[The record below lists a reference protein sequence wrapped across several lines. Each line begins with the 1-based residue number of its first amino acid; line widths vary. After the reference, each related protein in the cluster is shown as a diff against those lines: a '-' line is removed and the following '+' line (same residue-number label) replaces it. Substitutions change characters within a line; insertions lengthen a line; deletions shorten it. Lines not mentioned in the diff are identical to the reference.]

1 MEIKRILTYSFFKGC
16 SIIFLNWSI
25 ADLQCLLIS
34 AIQQVTQLYTYVLF
48 FLYYFPLLIILEI
61 GYSSLCHTVGLCC
74 LSILLF
80 SSISLHWSLKNLC
93 LQFLGTLH
101 SDAYIFPFLLYFL
114 LPFFSQLFVR
124 FPQTSILLFCISF
137 SCGRSWFLF
146 PVQCHKSPSIVH
158 KALYQI

>member
-48 FLYYFPLLIILEI
+48 FLYYFPLWFILEI

-80 SSISLHWSLKNLC
+80 LAELHGIQSFLHQGWNLYP
-93 LQFLGTLH
+93 LPLERAVLTTGPPGKSFNFII
-101 SDAYIFPFLLYFL
+101 YRPLYSQQKQDQELTVAQTMDSL
-114 LPFFSQLFVR
+114 LPDSDLNWR
-124 FPQTSILLFCISF
+124 
-137 SCGRSWFLF
+137 
-146 PVQCHKSPSIVH
+146 K
-158 KALYQI
+158 